1 MKRGARWW
9 KTVAGI
15 VLKAETV
22 SSLAV
27 GWIFVFVMPFRMTV
41 QLLGRT
47 TAVPAEGTAGSA
59 DRAANRPAP
68 PPGVWRVTHAVCRVA
83 PRLPWSCTCLVNALG
98 AHLMLR
104 RRGIRSVVRL
114 GARIE
119 DGKLQAHAWLLAGGE
134 TVLGGKIDQDFA
146 PLAQIERSLAPEI
159 PPKQSERG

>member
-1 MKRGARWW
+1 MVENRCRHRAESRNGYFARSGLDLRLCHAFSHDGP
-9 KTVAGI
+9 VAGENHRR
-15 VLKAETV
+15 AGGRHSGQRG
-22 SSLAV
+22 SS
-27 GWIFVFVMPFRMTV
+27 GKP
-41 QLLGRT
+41 
-47 TAVPAEGTAGSA
+47 S
-59 DRAANRPAP
+59 RA
-68 PPGVWRVTHAVCRVA
+68 VWRVTHAVCRVA

-146 PLAQIERSLAPEI
+146 PLAQIERSLASEI
-159 PPKQSERG
+159 PPKQSQRG